1 MIAGSPLRN
10 DISNLGQGS
19 QVEMQHTSNAY
30 HQQHHSHHH
39 SHHSSAISWKQMT
52 EGFSLNGQ
60 ILGADQLNSSGP
72 TSSQM
77 IQQQQQQ
84 QQNMSGSAGYDQM
97 MAFQSDEEDCFDQLS
112 DQGGDDS
119 VSSVGLDDTRI
130 QQL

>member
-30 HQQHHSHHH
+30 HQHHN
-39 SHHSSAISWKQMT
+39 HSSAISWKQMT

-60 ILGADQLNSSGP
+60 ILGADQLAGGGGGQ

-77 IQQQQQQ
+77 MQHQHHMQH
-84 QQNMSGSAGYDQM
+84 QNMGGGGPAGAYDQM
-97 MAFQSDEEDCFDQLS
+97 MGFQSDEEDCFDQLS

>member
-10 DISNLGQGS
+10 DINNLGPGS

-30 HQQHHSHHH
+30 LHHH
-39 SHHSSAISWKQMT
+39 QSNHALSWKQMT
-52 EGFSLNGQ
+52 EGYNL
-60 ILGADQLNSSGP
+60 
-72 TSSQM
+72 SSQLM
-77 IQQQQQQ
+77 DSNGNPTN
-84 QQNMSGSAGYDQM
+84 QNGNLMHSNYDQM
-97 MAFQSDEEDCFDQLS
+97 MGFQSDEEDCFDQLS